1 MNDKQFEIICKKLD
15 KITALLTI
23 QNIENKNDKIAL
35 LKKLKFTSAEIAS
48 LVNMTESGVRDSK
61 GWKKK

>member
-1 MNDKQFEIICKKLD
+1 MDKKQFEEICKKLD
-15 KITALLTI
+15 KIFAALTI

-35 LKKLKFTSAEIAS
+35 LKKLNFTSAEIAF